1 MAQRALAAVVLAAGR
16 GERMRSS
23 VPKALHEVA
32 GRAMVSHVLDSL
44 AELSPERVVCITG
57 AGMDRVAAAAAPAR
71 TAVQSE
77 PLGTAHAVLA
87 AREELA
93 GFDGTV
99 LVLFADT
106 PLLPASTMQAL
117 ADTLAD
123 GAAVAVLGM
132 RCSDANQYGRVVPDA
147 EGKPEAIVEW
157 RDAGP
162 EVRALPVC
170 NSGIMAVDGR
180 RLFSLLDRV
189 GNDNAKREYYLTDIV
204 ALARADGMDTALVEA
219 TEEEAL
225 GINSRAELARAE
237 ASMQRRLREKAFAAG
252 VTMPMPETVYL
263 SHDTR
268 FGRDVTVG
276 PHTVFLPGVT
286 VEEGAEIR
294 AFSHLEGA
302 VVRSGARVGPYA
314 RLRPGADVGPGAGV
328 GNFVEVK
335 NAVLEAGVRANHL
348 AYIGDAHVGAG
359 ANIGAGT
366 ITCNYDG
373 FRKHR
378 TEIGAGAF
386 IGSNTALVAPVSV
399 GPGAV
404 VGAGSTVSRNVE
416 ADALV
421 VERAVQTERKGWAAR
436 LRMRRNRQSSGDE

>member
-23 VPKALHEVA
+23 RPKALHEIA
-32 GRAMVSHVLDSL
+32 GKAMLAHVLDTL
-44 AELSPERVVCITG
+44 AELAPERTVCVTG
-57 AGMDRVAAAAAPAR
+57 PGMDRVAAAAAPAG

-77 PLGTAHAVLA
+77 ALGTAHAVLA
-87 AREELA
+87 AREALA

-106 PLLPASTMQAL
+106 PLIRAETMSAL
-117 ADTLAD
+117 ADALAE

-132 RCSDANQYGRVVPDA
+132 RCSGANRYGRVVLDA
-147 EGKPEAIVEW
+147 AGKPEAIVEW

-162 EVRALPVC
+162 EARALPVC
-170 NSGIMAVDGR
+170 NAGVMAVDGR
-180 RLFSLLDRV
+180 HLLPLLERV
-189 GNDNAKREYYLTDIV
+189 GNDNARGEYYLTDIV
-204 ALARADGMDTALVEA
+204 ALTRADGLDTALVETA
-219 TEEEAL
+219 EEEAL
-225 GINSRAELARAE
+225 GVNSRAELARAE
-237 ASMQRRLREKAFAAG
+237 AAMQRRLRERAFDAG
-252 VTMPMPETVYL
+252 VTMPMPETVWL

-276 PHTVFLPGVT
+276 PNTVFLPGVT

-294 AFSHLEGA
+294 AFCHLEGA

-314 RLRPGADVGPGAGV
+314 RLRPGVDVGPGAGV

-348 AYIGDAHVGAG
+348 AYIGDAHVGAH

-386 IGSNTALVAPVSV
+386 IGSNTALVAPVSI
-399 GPGAV
+399 GAGAV

-421 VERAVQTERKGWAAR
+421 VERAEQTERKGWAAR
-436 LRMRRNRQSSGDE
+436 LRMRRNRQSSGD

>member
-1 MAQRALAAVVLAAGR
+1 MARRAPAAVVLAAGK
-16 GERMRSS
+16 GERMYSS
-23 VPKALHEVA
+23 KPKALHEIA
-32 GRAMVSHVLDSL
+32 GREMVAHVIGTLDEL
-44 AELSPERVVCITG
+44 APERIVCVTG
-57 AGMDRVAAAAAPAR
+57 PGMEEVAAAAAPAR
-71 TAVQSE
+71 AVLQPE
-77 PLGTAHAVLA
+77 PLGTAHAVMA
-87 AREELA
+87 TREALD
-93 GFDGTV
+93 GFEGGV

-106 PLLPASTMQAL
+106 PLLRAETMQAL
-117 ADTLAD
+117 ADAVNG

-132 RCSDANQYGRVVPDA
+132 RSAAANEYGRVVLDSA
-147 EGKPEAIVEW
+147 GKPEAIVEW
-157 RDAGP
+157 HDAGP
-162 EVRALPVC
+162 EARALPVC
-170 NSGIMAVDGR
+170 NAGVMAVDGR
-180 RLFSLLDRV
+180 RLFPLLDRV
-189 GNDNAKREYYLTDIV
+189 GNDNARGEYYLTDIV
-204 ALARADGMDTALVEA
+204 ALARAEGLETALVEA
-219 TEEEAL
+219 PEEEAL
-225 GINSRAELARAE
+225 GVNSRAELARAE
-237 ASMQRRLREKAFAAG
+237 AVLQRRLRARAFEAG

-276 PHTVFLPGVT
+276 PYTVFLTGVT
-286 VEEGAEIR
+286 VEDDVDIR
-294 AFSHLEGA
+294 AFCHLEGA

-335 NAVLEAGVRANHL
+335 NAVLEAGAKANHL
-348 AYIGDAHVGAG
+348 AYIGDAFVGAE

-386 IGSNTALVAPVSV
+386 IGSNTALVAPVSI

-416 ADALV
+416 ADALMV
-421 VERAVQTERKGWAAR
+421 VRAQQTERKGWAAR
-436 LRMRRNRQSSGDE
+436 LRMRRRQPSGD

>member
-1 MAQRALAAVVLAAGR
+1 MARRALAAVVLAAGK

-23 VPKALHEVA
+23 KPKALHEVA
-32 GRAMVSHVLDSL
+32 GREMVAHVIDTLGEL
-44 AELSPERVVCITG
+44 APERIVCVTG
-57 AGMDRVAAAAAPAR
+57 PGMEEVAAAAAPAR
-71 TAVQSE
+71 AVVQPE
-77 PLGTAHAVLA
+77 PLGTAHAVLT
-87 AREELA
+87 AREALA
-93 GFDGTV
+93 GFEGAV

-106 PLLPASTMQAL
+106 PLIRAETMQAL
-117 ADTLAD
+117 TAAVEG

-132 RCSDANQYGRVVPDA
+132 RPSVANEYGRVVLDQA
-147 EGKPEAIVEW
+147 GRPETIVEW

-162 EVRALPVC
+162 QARALPVC
-170 NSGIMAVDGR
+170 NAGVMAVDGR
-180 RLFSLLDRV
+180 RLFALLDRV
-189 GNDNAKREYYLTDIV
+189 GNDNARSEYYLTDLV
-204 ALARADGMDTALVEA
+204 ALARADRLETTLVEA
-219 TEEEAL
+219 PEEEAL
-225 GINSRAELARAE
+225 GVNSRAELARAE
-237 ASMQRRLREKAFAAG
+237 AVMQRRLRARAFEAG
-252 VTMPMPETVYL
+252 VTIAMPETVHL

-276 PHTVFLPGVT
+276 SHSVFLTGVT
-286 VEEGAEIR
+286 VEDHVDIR
-294 AFSHLEGA
+294 AFCHLEGA
-302 VVRSGARVGPYA
+302 VVRAGARVGPYA

-335 NAVLEAGVRANHL
+335 NAVLEAGVKANHL
-348 AYIGDAHVGAG
+348 AYIGDAHVGAD

-386 IGSNTALVAPVSV
+386 VGSNTALVAPVSV

-404 VGAGSTVSRNVE
+404 VGAGSTVSRDVE

-421 VERAVQTERKGWAAR
+421 VERARQTERKGWAAR
-436 LRMRRNRQSSGDE
+436 LRMRRNRHAAGD

>member
-23 VPKALHEVA
+23 RPKALHEIA
-32 GRAMVSHVLDSL
+32 GKAMLAHVLDTL
-44 AELSPERVVCITG
+44 AKLAPERTVCVTG
-57 AGMDRVAAAAAPAR
+57 PGMDRVAAAAAPAG

-77 PLGTAHAVLA
+77 ALGTAHAVLA
-87 AREELA
+87 AREALA

-106 PLLPASTMQAL
+106 PLIRAETMSAL
-117 ADTLAD
+117 ADALAE

-132 RCSDANQYGRVVPDA
+132 RPSGANQYGRVVLDA
-147 EGKPEAIVEW
+147 AGMPEAIVEW

-162 EVRALPVC
+162 EARALPVC

-180 RLFSLLDRV
+180 RLLPLLERV
-189 GNDNAKREYYLTDIV
+189 GNDNARGEYYLTDIV
-204 ALARADGMDTALVEA
+204 ALARADGLATALVETA
-219 TEEEAL
+219 EEEAL
-225 GINSRAELARAE
+225 GVNSRAELARAE
-237 ASMQRRLREKAFAAG
+237 AAMQRRLRERAFAAG
-252 VTMPMPETVYL
+252 VTMPVPETVWL

-276 PHTVFLPGVT
+276 PNTVFLPGVT

-294 AFSHLEGA
+294 AFCHLEGA

-314 RLRPGADVGPGAGV
+314 RLRPGVDVGPGAGV

-348 AYIGDAHVGAG
+348 AYIGDAHVGAH

-386 IGSNTALVAPVSV
+386 IGSNTALVAPVSI
-399 GPGAV
+399 GAGAV

-421 VERAVQTERKGWAAR
+421 VERAEQTERKGWAAR
-436 LRMRRNRQSSGDE
+436 LRMRRNRQSSGD

>member
-1 MAQRALAAVVLAAGR
+1 MARRALAAVVLAAGR

-23 VPKALHEVA
+23 TPKALHEIA
-32 GRAMVSHVLDSL
+32 GRAMVAHVLDALGEL
-44 AELSPERVVCITG
+44 APERVVCVTG
-57 AGMDRVAAAAAPAR
+57 PGMDRVAEAAAPAEA
-71 TAVQSE
+71 AVQAE

-87 AREELA
+87 AREALA
-93 GFDGTV
+93 GFEGAV
-99 LVLFADT
+99 LALFADT
-106 PLLPASTMQAL
+106 PLLRAETMAAL
-117 ADTLAD
+117 ADALAE

-132 RCSDANQYGRVVPDA
+132 RPSGANEYGRVALDA
-147 EGKPEAIVEW
+147 AGMPEAIVEW

-162 EVRALPVC
+162 EARALPVC
-170 NSGIMAVDGR
+170 NAGVMAVDGR
-180 RLFSLLDRV
+180 CLFSLLERV
-189 GNDNAKREYYLTDIV
+189 GNDNARGEYYLTDIV
-204 ALARADGMDTALVEA
+204 ALARADGLDTALVEA
-219 TEEEAL
+219 AGDEAL

-237 ASMQRRLREKAFAAG
+237 AAMQRRLRERAFAAG
-252 VTMPMPETVYL
+252 VTMAMPETVWL

-268 FGRDVTVG
+268 FGRDVAVG

-294 AFSHLEGA
+294 AFCHLEGA

-335 NAVLEAGVRANHL
+335 NAVLEAGARANHL
-348 AYIGDAHVGAG
+348 AYIGDAHVGAD
-359 ANIGAGT
+359 ANIGAGA

-386 IGSNTALVAPVSV
+386 IGSNAALVAPVSI

-421 VERAVQTERKGWAAR
+421 VERARQTERKGWAAR
-436 LRMRRNRQSSGDE
+436 LRMRRSRQPAAG

>member
-1 MAQRALAAVVLAAGR
+1 MARQALAAVVLAAGR

-23 VPKALHEVA
+23 MPKALHEVA
-32 GRAMVSHVLDSL
+32 GRPMVAHVVDTLGGL
-44 AELSPERVVCITG
+44 APERIVCVTG
-57 AGMDRVAAAAAPAR
+57 PGMDEVAAAAAPAE
-71 TAVQSE
+71 AVLQAE
-77 PLGTAHAVLA
+77 QLGTAHAVMA
-87 AREELA
+87 ARGALG
-93 GFDGTV
+93 GFEGAV

-106 PLLPASTMQAL
+106 PLIRAETMQAL
-117 ADTLAD
+117 TDAVDG

-132 RCSDANQYGRVVPDA
+132 RPAGANEYGRVALDGA
-147 EGKPEAIVEW
+147 DRPEAVVEW

-162 EVRALPVC
+162 EAQALPVC
-170 NSGIMAVDGR
+170 NAGVMAVDGR
-180 RLFSLLDRV
+180 RLFALLDRV
-189 GNDNAKREYYLTDIV
+189 GSDNAGGEFYLTDIV
-204 ALARADGMDTALVEA
+204 ALARAEGLETALVEVR
-219 TEEEAL
+219 EEEAL
-225 GINSRAELARAE
+225 GVNSRAELARAE
-237 ASMQRRLREKAFAAG
+237 AVMQRRLRERAFDAG
-252 VTMPMPETVYL
+252 VTMAMPETVYL
-263 SHDTR
+263 SYDTS

-276 PHTVFLPGVT
+276 PHTVFLTDVT
-286 VEEGAEIR
+286 VEDDVDIR
-294 AFSHLEGA
+294 AFCHLKGA
-302 VVRSGARVGPYA
+302 VLRSGARVGPYA
-314 RLRPGADVGPGAGV
+314 RLRPGADVGPGAGI

-348 AYIGDAHVGAG
+348 AYIGDAHVGAD

-421 VERAVQTERKGWAAR
+421 VERAQQTQRKGWAAR
-436 LRMRRNRQSSGDE
+436 LRMRRNRQSAGD

>member
-1 MAQRALAAVVLAAGR
+1 MAQRALAAAVLAAGR

-23 VPKALHEVA
+23 KPKALHEIA
-32 GRAMVSHVLDSL
+32 GKAMLAHVLDTL
-44 AELSPERVVCITG
+44 AELAPERTVCVTG
-57 AGMDRVAAAAAPAR
+57 PGMDRVAAAAAPAQ

-77 PLGTAHAVLA
+77 PFGTAHAVLA
-87 AREELA
+87 AREALA

-106 PLLPASTMQAL
+106 PLLRAETMSAL
-117 ADTLAD
+117 AGSLAE

-132 RCSDANQYGRVVPDA
+132 RPSGANEYGRVVLDA
-147 EGKPEAIVEW
+147 AGKPEAIAEW

-162 EVRALPVC
+162 QARALPVC
-170 NSGIMAVDGR
+170 NAGVMAVDGR
-180 RLFSLLDRV
+180 RLFPLLERV
-189 GNDNAKREYYLTDIV
+189 GNDNARGEYYLTDIV
-204 ALARADGMDTALVEA
+204 ALARADGLETALVEVR
-219 TEEEAL
+219 EEEAL

-237 ASMQRRLREKAFAAG
+237 AAMQRRLRERAFAAG
-252 VTMPMPETVYL
+252 VAMPMPETVYL

-276 PHTVFLPGVT
+276 PNTVFRPGVT

-302 VVRSGARVGPYA
+302 FVRAGARVGPYA

-335 NAVLEAGVRANHL
+335 NAVLEAGSKANHL

-359 ANIGAGT
+359 ANIGAGA

-404 VGAGSTVSRNVE
+404 VGAGSTVSRDVE
-416 ADALV
+416 ADALAV
-421 VERAVQTERKGWAAR
+421 GRAEQTERKGWAAR
-436 LRMRRNRQSSGDE
+436 LRMRRNRQS

>member
-1 MAQRALAAVVLAAGR
+1 MARRTLAAVVLAAGK

-23 VPKALHEVA
+23 KPKALHEIA
-32 GRAMVSHVLDSL
+32 GRTMVAHVLDTL
-44 AELSPERVVCITG
+44 AGLAPERIVCVIG
-57 AGMDRVAAAAAPAR
+57 PGMDEVAAAAAPAEA
-71 TAVQSE
+71 AVQAQR
-77 PLGTAHAVLA
+77 LGTGHAVLA
-87 AREELA
+87 ARETLG
-93 GFDGTV
+93 GFEGAV

-106 PLLPASTMQAL
+106 PLIRAETMRAL
-117 ADTLAD
+117 ADAVD
-123 GAAVAVLGM
+123 GGAAVAVLGM
-132 RCSDANQYGRVVPDA
+132 RPASANEYGRVVLDEA
-147 EGKPEAIVEW
+147 GRPEAIAEW

-162 EVRALPVC
+162 EERALPVC
-170 NSGIMAVDGR
+170 NAGVMAVDGR
-180 RLFSLLDRV
+180 RLFTLLDRV
-189 GNDNAKREYYLTDIV
+189 GDDNARGEYYLTDIV
-204 ALARADGMDTALVEA
+204 ALARADGLETALVEVR
-219 TEEEAL
+219 EEEAL
-225 GINSRAELARAE
+225 GVNSRAELARAE
-237 ASMQRRLREKAFAAG
+237 AVMQRRLRERAFDAG

-263 SHDTR
+263 SYDTR

-276 PHTVFLPGVT
+276 PNTVFLPGVT
-286 VEEGAEIR
+286 VEDNADIR
-294 AFSHLEGA
+294 AFCHLEGA
-302 VVRSGARVGPYA
+302 AVRSGARVGPYA

-348 AYIGDAHVGAG
+348 AYIGDAHVGAD

-421 VERAVQTERKGWAAR
+421 VERAQQTERKGWAAR
-436 LRMRRNRQSSGDE
+436 LRMRRNRQSSGE